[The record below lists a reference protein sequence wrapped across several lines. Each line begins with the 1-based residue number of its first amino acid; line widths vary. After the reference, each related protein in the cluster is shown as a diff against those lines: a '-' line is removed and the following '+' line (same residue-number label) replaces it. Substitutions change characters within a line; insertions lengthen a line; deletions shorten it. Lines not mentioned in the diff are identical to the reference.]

1 MQIKDTHSINKKQL
15 AKISKFIS
23 KITIVR
29 RHLNFMNK
37 FDEEQ
42 KLQTLYASKAL
53 EFYNVLYS
61 DSSKLLEKE
70 EMITL
75 NKWWRYIKRKY
86 SNIL

>member
-42 KLQTLYASKAL
+42 KLQTFYASKAL

>member
-42 KLQTLYASKAL
+42 KLQTFYASKAL

-86 SNIL
+86 SNIE